1 MATDEQKI
9 TLKVFVNKTKDCV
22 AFVESDLDFVDVL
35 LSFLTLPVGTVVRLL
50 NKRSSLG
57 CFDKL
62 YQGVERLDKK
72 YLATEACRSML
83 TKPVNSSGVTCQ
95 KLKINIDDMGDYYSS
110 LECHCGEG
118 MDEAIS
124 YDLNQDNVNYE
135 ECRGV
140 FIRGDKFLVTD
151 ALLVASIEHAT
162 SSFFGC
168 CGDWTGLEERSIGI
182 KRAQSLVSDT
192 PLTDVLLRKEGDIS
206 PKFSVPPV
214 KKTVAIEA
222 LDKKK
227 IIYRIKLSLVGNKVL
242 YAEAS
247 QDFVNEI
254 FSFLTFPLGTLKKQL
269 GGRCR
274 ITCLNNLYDSARQLH
289 TLGCMVPG
297 CEERLLNPKLPPYF
311 NCNNRA
317 IEVEVAREEMY
328 YACDYRCRLSSTR
341 YYCSSPFHYGRK
353 AKRAL
358 LLDPKTSPK
367 GLDFPKG
374 SFCKKLTYIVS
385 DELVVTP
392 FSFTSLFSLRRQIS
406 EPVKMVELG
415 IDKEEVCLSSV
426 ATIALHLTVRLM
438 LLSLFVFQVL
448 DLLDAALS
456 SSTALTEAFFDRAN
470 AALYLVDEKGE

>member
-50 NKRSSLG
+50 NKKSNLG

-83 TKPVNSSGVTCQ
+83 TNPVNSSGVKCQ
-95 KLKINIDDMGDYYSS
+95 KLKINIDEMGELYTCDTTQVCSFRAFSYYSS

-182 KRAQSLVSDT
+182 KRAQVWHILKRSLVSDT

-206 PKFSVPPV
+206 PKFSVPPPV

-222 LDKKK
+222 FDKKK
-227 IIYRIKLSLVGNKVL
+227 IIYKIKLSLVGNKVL

-269 GGRCR
+269 GGRCK
-274 ITCLNNLYDSARQLH
+274 ITCLNNLYGSARQLH
-289 TLGCMVPG
+289 TSGYMVAGCD
-297 CEERLLNPKLPPYF
+297 ERLLNPKLPPYF
-311 NCNNRA
+311 NCNNRV

-328 YACDYRCRLSSTR
+328 YACDYRCRLSATR

-358 LLDPKTSPK
+358 LIDPKTSPK
-367 GLDFPKG
+367 RLDFPKG

-415 IDKEEVCLSSV
+415 IDKEEVL
-426 ATIALHLTVRLM
+426 A
-438 LLSLFVFQVL
+438 
-448 DLLDAALS
+448 LLDAALS
-456 SSTALTEAFFDRAN
+456 SSTALTDAFFDRAN
-470 AALYLVDEKGE
+470 AALCLVDEKGE